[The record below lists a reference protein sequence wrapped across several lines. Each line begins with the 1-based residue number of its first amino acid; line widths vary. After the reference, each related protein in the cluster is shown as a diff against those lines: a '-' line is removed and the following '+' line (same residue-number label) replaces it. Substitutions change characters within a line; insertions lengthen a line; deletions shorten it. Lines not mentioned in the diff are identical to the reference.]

1 VAAGVSIDGD
11 LNRTLGGKKAAQCI
25 IRAAAR
31 DRAFA
36 ALDTVS
42 QRFAPA
48 VLPESTVVLPSLR
61 IGYSPK
67 SADAVLNERDVLAV
81 IAFDARSPCT
91 DVPGEVRIGLEAIGT
106 PRVEVWRGSG
116 DVRRGRDGDVRW
128 SIDDAYGCF
137 AIDVEETAD
146 GDIEATAEHAYRALV
161 ASIRASTTPHVLR
174 LWNYFGA
181 INVGGGDEERY
192 RRFCVG
198 RARGM
203 AGEWLD
209 AYPAATAIGRNDRSR
224 TLQVY
229 ALTARAPGVAVE
241 NPRQVNAWRYP
252 REYGP
257 IPPSFARGMRTPAR
271 QLLISGTAAVVG
283 SASCHAHDVGAQLE
297 ESLTNIATLIA
308 TAGGGSVLKAYV
320 RERDDVE
327 RVATRLREI
336 LGGDDNLVVLHG
348 DICRRELLV
357 EVDGI
362 HG

>member
-1 VAAGVSIDGD
+1 MYHP
-11 LNRTLGGKKAAQCI
+11 RR
-25 IRAAAR
+25 RA

-36 ALDTVS
+36 ASDTVS

-48 VLPESTVVLPSLR
+48 VLPESTVSLPPLR
-61 IGYSPK
+61 IEYSPK

-81 IAFDARSPCT
+81 IAFDATSSRAGR
-91 DVPGEVRIGLEAIGT
+91 PGLVQVGLEAIGA
-106 PRVEVWRGSG
+106 PRVEVWRGDG
-116 DVRRGRDGDVRW
+116 EVRRGRDGDVCW
-128 SIDDAYGCF
+128 SIDDSYGCF
-137 AIDVEETAD
+137 AIDVEETAAR
-146 GDIEATAEHAYRALV
+146 DIEATAEQAYRALV
-161 ASIRASTTPHVLR
+161 ASIRASATPHVLR

-203 AGEWLD
+203 AGEWHD
-209 AYPAATAIGRNDRSR
+209 SYPAATAIGRNDRSG

-229 ALTARAPGVAVE
+229 ALTARAPGIAVE

-257 IPPSFARGMRTPAR
+257 IPPSFARGMRTPAS

-283 SASCHAHDVGAQLE
+283 SESCHAHDVGAQLE
-297 ESLTNIATLIA
+297 ETLTNIASLIA
-308 TAGGGSVLKAYV
+308 TSGAGNAGAGVGSVLKAYV
-320 RERDDVE
+320 RERADVG
-327 RVATRLREI
+327 RVAARLREV
-336 LGGDDNLVVLHG
+336 LGGNDALVVLHG